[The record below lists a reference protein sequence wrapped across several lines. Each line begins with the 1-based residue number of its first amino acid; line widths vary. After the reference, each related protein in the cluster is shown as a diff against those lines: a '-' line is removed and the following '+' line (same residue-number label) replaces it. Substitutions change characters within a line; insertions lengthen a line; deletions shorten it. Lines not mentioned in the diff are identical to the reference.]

1 MNIMIAGCGKI
12 GSTITESLVSEGH
25 SVAIVD
31 NDPAVVSEMTN
42 ICDVMGVCGNGADCE
57 TLEAGGVSSA
67 DLFVAVTGSDE
78 FNMLSCFMAKKMG
91 AQHTIARIRNPEYNE
106 HSLGFMRQA
115 LDISMPINPELLTA
129 HEIYNLLKFP
139 SAVKIETFSQRDFEM
154 IEIKLA
160 DDSPL
165 DGLSLR
171 ELREKYNAKVLVSA
185 VRRGSEVRIPDG
197 RFVLHAGD
205 RLGLTAAPAEIQ
217 KFMKAIGALRRQAR
231 SVMILG
237 GSMTAHYLAKR
248 LTAAG
253 TAVKIIERD
262 PEICERL
269 AADLPRAVVICGDG
283 ARQELLIEE
292 GLTSH
297 DAFVSL
303 TGMDEENILMSFFAA
318 SQNVPVVIA
327 KLNRDE
333 MMPLAG
339 RLGLEY
345 IVSPKKIISDVLVR
359 YARALQNSIG
369 SSVETLY
376 KLMDG
381 KVEALEFKVGS
392 GLSLLEV
399 PLKELNLKPGIL
411 IAGIIRDRK
420 TIIPAGDDRIMSG
433 DRVIVIAAGQTLG
446 NLSDI
451 LDRNGGQ
458 Q

>member
-1 MNIMIAGCGKI
+1 MNITIAGCGKI

-171 ELREKYNAKVLVSA
+171 ELREKYNAKVLVCA

-205 RLGLTAAPAEIQ
+205 GDVWGYPALCLRKEGTHIPKGTRICQFRLVEKAPDMEFVQVESLGNHDRGGFGSTGEQVHTGGTAERNKPERNSRVERMFGERESWATAAEEDKTQGPYKGFLLVVCEECGAV
-217 KFMKAIGALRRQAR
+217 KAFC
-231 SVMILG
+231 
-237 GSMTAHYLAKR
+237 AKR
-248 LTAAG
+248 ETYSFRCQECGHETPLEGLRPMFMHCKCGKSFRYKTNAEAETITHSCLDCKAPVDMELNGKG
-253 TAVKIIERD
+253 TAYVTI
-262 PEICERL
+262 
-269 AADLPRAVVICGDG
+269 G
-283 ARQELLIEE
+283 
-292 GLTSH
+292 
-297 DAFVSL
+297 
-303 TGMDEENILMSFFAA
+303 
-318 SQNVPVVIA
+318 
-327 KLNRDE
+327 
-333 MMPLAG
+333 
-339 RLGLEY
+339 
-345 IVSPKKIISDVLVR
+345 VR
-359 YARALQNSIG
+359 G
-369 SSVETLY
+369 
-376 KLMDG
+376 G
-381 KVEALEFKVGS
+381 K
-392 GLSLLEV
+392 
-399 PLKELNLKPGIL
+399 
-411 IAGIIRDRK
+411 R
-420 TIIPAGDDRIMSG
+420 
-433 DRVIVIAAGQTLG
+433 
-446 NLSDI
+446 
-451 LDRNGGQ
+451 
-458 Q
+458 

>member
-171 ELREKYNAKVLVSA
+171 ELREK
-185 VRRGSEVRIPDG
+185 
-197 RFVLHAGD
+197 
-205 RLGLTAAPAEIQ
+205 
-217 KFMKAIGALRRQAR
+217 
-231 SVMILG
+231 
-237 GSMTAHYLAKR
+237 
-248 LTAAG
+248 
-253 TAVKIIERD
+253 
-262 PEICERL
+262 
-269 AADLPRAVVICGDG
+269 
-283 ARQELLIEE
+283 
-292 GLTSH
+292 
-297 DAFVSL
+297 
-303 TGMDEENILMSFFAA
+303 
-318 SQNVPVVIA
+318 
-327 KLNRDE
+327 
-333 MMPLAG
+333 
-339 RLGLEY
+339 
-345 IVSPKKIISDVLVR
+345 
-359 YARALQNSIG
+359 
-369 SSVETLY
+369 
-376 KLMDG
+376 
-381 KVEALEFKVGS
+381 
-392 GLSLLEV
+392 
-399 PLKELNLKPGIL
+399 
-411 IAGIIRDRK
+411 
-420 TIIPAGDDRIMSG
+420 
-433 DRVIVIAAGQTLG
+433 
-446 NLSDI
+446 
-451 LDRNGGQ
+451 
-458 Q
+458 

>member
-171 ELREKYNAKVLVSA
+171 ELREKYNAKVLVCA

-205 RLGLTAAPAEIQ
+205 RLGPPHPQ
-217 KFMKAIGALRRQAR
+217 
-231 SVMILG
+231 
-237 GSMTAHYLAKR
+237 
-248 LTAAG
+248 
-253 TAVKIIERD
+253 
-262 PEICERL
+262 
-269 AADLPRAVVICGDG
+269 
-283 ARQELLIEE
+283 
-292 GLTSH
+292 
-297 DAFVSL
+297 
-303 TGMDEENILMSFFAA
+303 
-318 SQNVPVVIA
+318 
-327 KLNRDE
+327 
-333 MMPLAG
+333 
-339 RLGLEY
+339 
-345 IVSPKKIISDVLVR
+345 R
-359 YARALQNSIG
+359 YRNS
-369 SSVETLY
+369 
-376 KLMDG
+376 
-381 KVEALEFKVGS
+381 
-392 GLSLLEV
+392 
-399 PLKELNLKPGIL
+399 
-411 IAGIIRDRK
+411 
-420 TIIPAGDDRIMSG
+420 
-433 DRVIVIAAGQTLG
+433 
-446 NLSDI
+446 
-451 LDRNGGQ
+451 
-458 Q
+458 

>member
-171 ELREKYNAKVLVSA
+171 ELREKYNAKVLVCA

-359 YARALQNSIG
+359 
-369 SSVETLY
+369 
-376 KLMDG
+376 
-381 KVEALEFKVGS
+381 
-392 GLSLLEV
+392 
-399 PLKELNLKPGIL
+399 
-411 IAGIIRDRK
+411 
-420 TIIPAGDDRIMSG
+420 
-433 DRVIVIAAGQTLG
+433 
-446 NLSDI
+446 
-451 LDRNGGQ
+451 
-458 Q
+458 

>member
-171 ELREKYNAKVLVSA
+171 ELREKYNAKVLVCA

-248 LTAAG
+248 LTAADKDADG
-253 TAVKIIERD
+253 RERGG
-262 PEICERL
+262 RNR